1 MNNIKC
7 VIGSSVA
14 NCSIR
19 FIFCLKEQERR
30 NKNESDSRYN
40 KDYRKFVQPI
50 SWSPRFMQIWF
61 GEKFNGQFVTKKHIQ
76 LTILCAHLYLNDS
89 KFIWMKSNDS
99 VWYESLFTCHWSV
112 IILVS
117 SWLHRYL
124 CIVEKYKLLISK
136 LVRLKIHA
144 RSILYN

>member
-14 NCSIR
+14 NYSIR

-61 GEKFNGQFVTKKHIQ
+61 GEKFNGQFVTKKHI
-76 LTILCAHLYLNDS
+76 LLAISCAHLYLNDL
-89 KFIWMKSNDS
+89 KFIWMKSNDIICF
-99 VWYESLFTCHWSV
+99 WSLFTFHWSV

-117 SWLHRYL
+117 SCLNRYV
-124 CIVEKYKLLISK
+124 CIVEKYKMLISK
-136 LVRLKIHA
+136 NIIFFW
-144 RSILYN
+144 S

>member
-14 NCSIR
+14 NYSIR

-61 GEKFNGQFVTKKHIQ
+61 GEKFNGQFVTKKHIL
-76 LTILCAHLYLNDS
+76 LTILCAHLYLNDL
-89 KFIWMKSNDS
+89 KFIWMKSNDI
-99 VWYESLFTCHWSV
+99 VWHESLFTCHWSV

-117 SWLHRYL
+117 SCLHRYL
-124 CIVEKYKLLISK
+124 CIAEKYKL